1 MGSYAEL
8 RNLILQ
14 CFSSPKSVPSFISQ
28 GLFSW
33 FLWSEDGVFLWVV
46 VAHNVINRICPWGKT
61 TKGKQQ
67 RKEGFL
73 MLSLNCR
80 VHFPHLQAIKIG
92 LLLQFWP
99 PVLSLHGFLTGVCVQ
114 VKAAKEIQSC
124 SFDSPSQSNCFCLLF
139 NLQVVALQICLEF
152 LITSSKKEV
161 VVDLLHLGGNWKAV
175 CSTRGGTIIQF
186 YTWSTCGRHSINICE
201 INMEWTENFKM
212 PDTQDDNK
220 NKNISACEQERDLL

>member
-1 MGSYAEL
+1 MHAQLEMTQGTWMGSYAEL

-14 CFSSPKSVPSFISQ
+14 CFSSPKSALCFISQ

-61 TKGKQQ
+61 TKGKQ
-67 RKEGFL
+67 GFL
-73 MLSLNCR
+73 MLSLNCG
-80 VHFPHLQAIKIG
+80 VHFPHLQAMKIG

-99 PVLSLHGFLTGVCVQ
+99 PVLAWFSDWSLCTG
-114 VKAAKEIQSC
+114 QSC
-124 SFDSPSQSNCFCLLF
+124 KRNSCFRLLF

-152 LITSSKKEV
+152 LITSSKKKV

-175 CSTRGGTIIQF
+175 CSTRGGTISSF
-186 YTWSTCGRHSINICE
+186 TLDLHMVG
-201 INMEWTENFKM
+201 
-212 PDTQDDNK
+212 TQ
-220 NKNISACEQERDLL
+220 